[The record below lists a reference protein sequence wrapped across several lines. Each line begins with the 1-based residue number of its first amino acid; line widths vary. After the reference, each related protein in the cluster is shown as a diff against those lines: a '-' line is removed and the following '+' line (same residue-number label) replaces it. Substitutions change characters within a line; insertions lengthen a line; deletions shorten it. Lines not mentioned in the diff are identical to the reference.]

1 MSDFKEFLDKVL
13 APIGANAGAEPAQVT
28 PAPESKTGV
37 RPEAVGDDELERR
50 YIEVMNALFADAQ
63 AREAMHVF
71 ADVVTWKLAVLA
83 YHWGP
88 KATGDVIRRIGAHL
102 AVIAD
107 AAEAQR
113 EADAAKDAGHR
124 PN

>member
-1 MSDFKEFLDKVL
+1 MSDFKEFLNKVL
-13 APIGANAGAEPAQVT
+13 APIGANAGAEHAQVP
-28 PAPESKTGV
+28 PAPESKTGL
-37 RPEAVGDDELERR
+37 RPKAVGDDELERR
-50 YIEVMNALFADAQ
+50 YVEVMNALFVDAE
-63 AREAMHVF
+63 ARDAINVF

-88 KATGDVIRRIGAHL
+88 KATADVIRRFGAHL

-113 EADAAKDAGHR
+113 EADAAKDMGHR